1 MSCEVFNESDFGM
14 IEWCEQTFSINL
26 YNIFGE
32 EYTNVIIDFVEW
44 RMSKYGETELIVS
57 KKTTDGSIS
66 VNENII
72 TISIFS
78 KDKIQLLFN
87 ILNSMSFTG
96 IQQAQA
102 IAQISVILGDPITE
116 NKTIDIGY

>member
-1 MSCEVFNESDFGM
+1 MSQKQNNTQTQEV
-14 IEWCEQTFSINL
+14 
-26 YNIFGE
+26 
-32 EYTNVIIDFVEW
+32 
-44 RMSKYGETELIVS
+44 VS
-57 KKTTDGSIS
+57 YP
-66 VNENII
+66 
-72 TISIFS
+72 

-116 NKTIDIGY
+116 NKNIESGD

>member
-1 MSCEVFNESDFGM
+1 MEKQQDNTQTQEV
-14 IEWCEQTFSINL
+14 
-26 YNIFGE
+26 
-32 EYTNVIIDFVEW
+32 
-44 RMSKYGETELIVS
+44 VS
-57 KKTTDGSIS
+57 Y
-66 VNENII
+66 
-72 TISIFS
+72 S

-116 NKTIDIGY
+116 NKTIESGD

>member
-1 MSCEVFNESDFGM
+1 MEQKQNSTNTEEV
-14 IEWCEQTFSINL
+14 
-26 YNIFGE
+26 
-32 EYTNVIIDFVEW
+32 
-44 RMSKYGETELIVS
+44 VS
-57 KKTTDGSIS
+57 YP
-66 VNENII
+66 
-72 TISIFS
+72 

-116 NKTIDIGY
+116 NKTTESGD

>member
-1 MSCEVFNESDFGM
+1 MEQQQNNTQIQEV
-14 IEWCEQTFSINL
+14 
-26 YNIFGE
+26 
-32 EYTNVIIDFVEW
+32 
-44 RMSKYGETELIVS
+44 VS
-57 KKTTDGSIS
+57 Y
-66 VNENII
+66 E
-72 TISIFS
+72 

-116 NKTIDIGY
+116 NKTTESGD